1 MNQPPEPPPRVGSFI
16 PLVLAF
22 ILAGLVIAALS
33 ILTLGFVGMVVAIV
47 FGMAAFI
54 AIQYL
59 IWGWWLGQAIRDDFE
74 AEEREQE
81 PDEL

>member
-1 MNQPPEPPPRVGSFI
+1 MNQPPETPPRPGSFI

-33 ILTLGFVGMVVAIV
+33 VLTLGFVGMVVAIV

-54 AIQYL
+54 ALQYL

-74 AEEREQE
+74 AEEQE
-81 PDEL
+81 RDEM

>member
-1 MNQPPEPPPRVGSFI
+1 MTQPPETPPRAGSFI

-22 ILAGLVIAALS
+22 VLAGLVIAGLS
-33 ILTLGFVGMVVAIV
+33 VLTLGFVGMVVAIV

-54 AIQYL
+54 AVQYL

-74 AEEREQE
+74 AEEREQ
-81 PDEL
+81 DEM